1 MAAWYLAPS
10 LHVGLSEVDQRWP
23 SRDRTSDG
31 TIGDEAHQS
40 RQSDHN
46 PNTRGAVDAWD
57 MDVNGPDVGEV
68 KRAFERHPSA
78 HYWIHNR
85 QMADADNDWR
95 PTQYSGDNPHTSH
108 VHFSIRQSANA
119 ENDRRP
125 WGLLSTEEETMTP
138 AEFCTLLDD
147 PNVAA
152 RMQAFPWQY
161 DGGRTQR
168 ELSTLGMFDK
178 MYAGSSPGHIAIID
192 AIAEIDGFDPVEF
205 VHALTQSSEAMAA
218 LTSAIAAQIPNVPT
232 AAEIARAFIDTIS
245 GNVHNR
251 AS

>member
-23 SRDRTSDG
+23 SRDRASDG
-31 TIGDEAHQS
+31 TIGDAEHAS

-46 PNTRGAVDAWD
+46 PNVRGSVDAWD
-57 MDVNGPDVGEV
+57 MDVNGPNVEEV

-85 QMADADNDWR
+85 RLADADNDWR
-95 PTQYSGDNPHTSH
+95 PAQYTGENPHTSH
-108 VHFSIRQSANA
+108 VHFSIRQTAQA
-119 ENDRRP
+119 EGDRRP
-125 WGLLSTEEETMTP
+125 WGLLSKEEESMSP
-138 AEFCTLLDD
+138 EEFCALLDD

-152 RMQAFPWQY
+152 RLQALPWQY

-178 MYAGSSPGHIAIID
+178 MYAGSSPAHVAIID
-192 AIAEIDGFDPVEF
+192 AIAEVDSFDPVEF
-205 VHALTQSSEAMAA
+205 VRALIGSAEAMTA
-218 LTSAIAAQIPNVPT
+218 LTSALAERLPAIPT
-232 AAEIARAFIDTIS
+232 AAEIAEAFIATIS
-245 GNVHNR
+245 NNVHSR
-251 AS
+251 RS